1 MPRKNLKVFFAIFL
15 TMFLVYGEAFGQE
28 AGVTARARYV
38 FLFIGDGM
46 GVAQRT
52 AAELFVADKYHTNRP
67 EEARLVMNTF
77 PAQGMTTTYDLSS
90 VIPDSA
96 STSTAIACGHKTR
109 SGVIGMDG
117 AGAMRYENI
126 VETARKKNF
135 KVGILSTV
143 SLDHATPAAFYA
155 HVPSRKQ
162 MYDISLQ
169 LAKSGV
175 EYFAGGQ
182 LLEPVDK
189 KDPGRPNAIEVAK
202 QHGYTVA
209 IGRAQFE
216 ALKPGI
222 PKVIA
227 MSGLVDQNA
236 AMYYTLDQNQEDR
249 EQISLAQFL
258 DKGIQL
264 LMNPKGFFIMVEAGK
279 IDWAC
284 HANDAAASIQDTLA
298 LDQAVAVAVR
308 FYQKHPWETL
318 IIVTGD
324 HETGGMTIGFA
335 GTQYSCFVGKLQ
347 QQKMSYQEFD
357 QRLNKYKKAHT
368 LADAKFADILPLI
381 KEAFGLGIVSAE
393 DKAVLEKAVC
403 AGKNP
408 EAPQEIKDAA
418 QKAAAEMECGLIL
431 TDLELKVLQE
441 AFQQSL
447 GGAKERA
454 KDDYTNLMYGGYEPL
469 TVKST
474 TILNNKAGIGWTTY
488 SHSGVPVQTSA
499 LGVGAPEFNGYY
511 DQTDI
516 YRKIMSITDLN
527 QKNSYDK

>member
-1 MPRKNLKVFFAIFL
+1 MPRKNLVLFFAVFL
-15 TMFLVYGEAFGQE
+15 TIFWTSGPTF
-28 AGVTARARYV
+28 ARAGSEAATAKYI

-46 GVAQRT
+46 GVPQRN

-109 SGVIGMDG
+109 SGVIGMDS
-117 AGAMRYENI
+117 AGSMRYENI
-126 VETARKKNF
+126 AETAKKKNF

-169 LAKSGV
+169 LANSGIN
-175 EYFAGGQ
+175 YFAGGQ
-182 LLEPVDK
+182 LLEPMNK
-189 KDPGRPNAIEVAK
+189 KDSSQPNAIEVAR

-209 IGRAQFE
+209 IGRAEFE
-216 ALKPGI
+216 ALKPGMN
-222 PKVIA
+222 KVIA
-227 MSGLVDQNA
+227 MSGLVDKDS
-236 AMYYTLDQNQEDR
+236 AMYYTLDQNQDR
-249 EQISLAQFL
+249 EQVTLAQYL

-264 LMNPKGFFIMVEAGK
+264 LMNPKGFFIMVEGGK

-298 LDQAVAVAVR
+298 LDEAVAVAVN
-308 FYQKHPWETL
+308 FYKKHSRETL
-318 IIVTGD
+318 IVVTGD

-335 GTQYSCFVGKLQ
+335 GTQYSCFVGKIKH
-347 QQKMSYQEFD
+347 QKMSYLEFNKK
-357 QRLNKYKKAHT
+357 LNEYKKYHT
-368 LADAKFADILPLI
+368 IADAKFEDVLPLI
-381 KEAFGLGIVSAE
+381 KEAFGLWVMSAE
-393 DKAVLEKAVC
+393 EKAALEKAVC

-408 EAPQEIKDAA
+408 EASQEIKDAA
-418 QKAAAEMECGLIL
+418 QRATADLESGLIL
-431 TDLELKVLQE
+431 TDLEGKVLRE

-447 GGAKERA
+447 RGEKERA
-454 KDDYTNLMYGGYEPL
+454 KDDYTYLMYGGYEPL
-469 TVKST
+469 AVKLT
-474 TILNNKAGIGWTTY
+474 TILNNKAGIGWTTF

-499 LGVGAPEFNGYY
+499 LGVGAQKFNGYY

-516 YRKIMSITDLN
+516 YRKIISIAGFTR
-527 QKNSYDK
+527 